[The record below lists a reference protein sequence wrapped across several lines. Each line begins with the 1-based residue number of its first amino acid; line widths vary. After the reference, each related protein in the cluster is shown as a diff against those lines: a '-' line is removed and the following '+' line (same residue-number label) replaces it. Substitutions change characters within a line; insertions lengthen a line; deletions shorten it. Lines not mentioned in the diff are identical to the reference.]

1 MQRIIPTTLA
11 VHLQNVR
18 DLTGPKRKKKKKRV
32 IYYSDT
38 GNIEAYFHQ
47 NILIIFPRNKLVNVY
62 STCSIHGT

>member
-1 MQRIIPTTLA
+1 MQRITPTTPA

-18 DLTGPKRKKKKKRV
+18 DLTGAERKKKKKQV

-47 NILIIFPRNKLVNVY
+47 TYFDYLPKK
-62 STCSIHGT
+62 